1 MPSRRVSRERGFD
14 AWLVKHE
21 GAASCSNPGMNTLTR
36 TVARLLLPVAMLANA
51 SGASAAPL
59 RVSNQGDVLSMD
71 PHSLAEAVQLSFT
84 GNIFEPLVTRDKAL
98 QLAPALATRWSLTA
112 PNVWRFELRPGVKFH
127 DGSPFTADDVV
138 FSIQRAQGDGSD
150 MKTQVASIKTV
161 RKVSDLVIEL
171 ETSAPNPI
179 LPELITTV
187 YMLSQTWAKANGAD
201 KPVDRRKGIENTASF
216 KANGTGPY
224 RLRERQPGVRTVLA
238 RHANYWGTVDGNVD
252 EVIFQPIGNDA
263 TRVAALVSGQMDI
276 IDPVPVQDIP
286 RLKANAALRVVQG
299 PESRIIFLGFDQ
311 ARDELLYASVKGR
324 NPFKDKRVRQAFY
337 QAIDVDTI
345 IDKILQKAA
354 KPAALMVAEGIKGY
368 DATLD
373 QRLPL
378 DPAASRRLLTEAGY
392 PDGFELTMH
401 CPNDR
406 YVNDGE
412 ICQAVAAQLARVGIK
427 IALKT
432 ESKSTYFPRVLKR
445 DSSFFMAGWSPAG
458 YDTHNA
464 LFSLVATPQGAR
476 GQWNLGAYSN
486 PKIDALTTAIQSEV
500 DQPKRTAM
508 MREAL
513 TLHRDDVGHIPL
525 HQQTLAW
532 GMRAGVQA
540 HQRADNFMFF
550 KWVTVRP

>member
-1 MPSRRVSRERGFD
+1 
-14 AWLVKHE
+14 
-21 GAASCSNPGMNTLTR
+21 MNTNFLSFEKT
-36 TVARLLLPVAMLANA
+36 LLAPVLVAMSL
-51 SGASAAPL
+51 GTSAATL

-84 GNIFEPLVTRDKAL
+84 GNVFEPLVTRDKAL
-98 QLAPALATRWSLTA
+98 QLAPALATRWALVSPT
-112 PNVWRFELRPGVKFH
+112 VWRFELRSGVRFH
-127 DGSPFTADDVV
+127 DGSPFNADDVV

-161 RKVSDLVIEL
+161 RKISDLVIEL

-201 KPVDRRKGIENTASF
+201 KPVDRRKGVENTASF

-238 RHANYWGTVDGNVD
+238 RHANHWAPVEGNVD

-263 TRVAALVSGQMDI
+263 TRVAALVSGQMDV

-286 RLKANAALRVVQG
+286 RLKANPALRLIQG
-299 PESRIIFLGFDQ
+299 PESRVIFLGFDQ

-337 QAIDVDTI
+337 QAIDIDTI
-345 IDKILQKAA
+345 VDKIMHKAA

-368 DATLD
+368 DAVLD
-373 QRLPL
+373 KRLPH
-378 DPAASRRLLTEAGY
+378 DQAAAKRLLAEAGY
-392 PDGFELTMH
+392 PEGFELTLH

-406 YVNDGE
+406 YVNDSE
-412 ICQAVAAQLARVGIK
+412 ICQAVTAQLARVGIK
-427 IALKT
+427 IRLQT

-458 YDTHNA
+458 YDAHNA

-486 PKIDALTTAIQSEV
+486 AKIDTLTTAIQSETDAV
-500 DQPKRTAM
+500 KRTAM
-508 MREAL
+508 MQEAL
-513 TLHRDDVGHIPL
+513 ALHRDDVGHIPL

-532 GMRAGVQA
+532 GLRAGVQA

-550 KWVTVRP
+550 KWVTVKP